1 MLQIK
6 LHTHWLDVDK
16 NTTIQWEIENPLFTQ
31 GELLGDV
38 SGNFSVPATPNNATA
53 FSYAHIISHYTNG
66 QPQYSGEVWVEG
78 IRIFIV
84 TITVESCTNMRYN
97 LHMVSKAVTDLAN
110 KTLQDIDWQDETAIE
125 PPTANAD
132 TYPTYTHC
140 YPVVKNDKFFTY
152 QDDPDFVALGPTL
165 NSNEYTGYLNLQ
177 YTDTAVSISP
187 SAVVPMFY
195 LYYILQKFFEGI
207 NYTLQSNW
215 DSELLSLFIYNNY
228 SVKEYTLVAPPGG
241 GFNFWGLP
249 PTINPKNHL
258 PKESIANILADLEAK
273 FGIKAYINPIA
284 QTVTLRFAKNVVES
298 TYYISV
304 DDWVVTRDYK
314 ITWEDETQVDRCYAR
329 DELDEFCTEPKK
341 VSPPNVVTAT
351 VSGWQ
356 NLPAPNTVTNTA
368 IYFVTNI
375 NAYAQAKTQE
385 TPPGS
390 GTYVKEWRI
399 LTHNDFCLEVGSSD
413 SIESSTPMLMGYW
426 DTPTLTADL
435 WITPRIDQLGSERL
449 YYDVGLLD
457 SIDNFIHPFNFR
469 VSFYRG
475 LRQTYANNHPDYAL
489 ANYTPYDAA
498 GTNIGNYSLD
508 YNDTTYGLYVK
519 WLKPYYQFLQ
529 TTKIVERSMRLT
541 ITDLLDLD
549 LSKKV
554 AINEIDSTQLYLIK
568 TIKIVLRHDGIQPAT
583 VTLCKTY

>member
-6 LHTHWLDVDK
+6 LHTHWLDIDSQ
-16 NTTIQWEIENPLFTQ
+16 TTIQWEIENPLFTQ

-84 TITVESCTNMRYN
+84 TITVESCTNTRYN

-110 KTLQDIDWQDETAIE
+110 KTLQDIDWQDEPSIE

-140 YPVVKNDKFFTY
+140 YPVVQNAKFFSF
-152 QDDPDFVALGPTL
+152 QDDPNFIAL
-165 NSNEYTGYLNLQ
+165 SNTINDGDYARYMNVPYDDSFALIT
-177 YTDTAVSISP
+177 P

-195 LYYILQKFFEGI
+195 LMHILKKFFEGI
-207 NYTLQSNW
+207 NYTLQATW
-215 DSELLSLFIYNNY
+215 DSELLSLFIYNNQ
-228 SVKEYTLVAPPGG
+228 SIRDYTIVLGTPFSFFGIPATV
-241 GFNFWGLP
+241 
-249 PTINPKNHL
+249 NPKSHV
-258 PKESIANILADLEAK
+258 PKENIANILTDLEAK
-273 FGIKAYINPIA
+273 FGIKAYINTIA
-284 QTVTLRFAKNVVES
+284 QTIVLKFAKDIIQS
-298 TYYISV
+298 TYYINV
-304 DDWVVTRDYK
+304 DDWMITRDYK
-314 ITWEDETQVDRCYAR
+314 ITWEDETQVDRCYAP
-329 DELDEFCTEPKK
+329 DELDDFCTEPKK
-341 VSPPNVVTAT
+341 VLPPNVVTAT
-351 VSGWQ
+351 VDKWQ
-356 NLPAPNTVTNTA
+356 ILPPANTVAATD

-399 LTHNDFCLEVGSSD
+399 LTHNDFCLEVGSND
-413 SIESSTPMLMGYW
+413 SIESSTPLLMDYGVV
-426 DTPTLTADL
+426 PTFTNDS
-435 WITPRIDQLGSERL
+435 WITPRVEQLGGEIL
-449 YYDVGLLD
+449 YFDPALIDVEYGWY
-457 SIDNFIHPFNFR
+457 HPFNYR
-469 VSFYRG
+469 LSFYRG

-489 ANYTPYDAA
+489 ANYAPYDAA
-498 GTNIGNYSLD
+498 GNNIGNYSLD
-508 YNDTTYGLYVK
+508 YNDATYGLYEK

-529 TTKIVERSMRLT
+529 NTKIVERSMRLT
-541 ITDLLDLD
+541 ITDLLNLD

-554 AINEIDSTQLYLIK
+554 AINEIDSLQLYLIK